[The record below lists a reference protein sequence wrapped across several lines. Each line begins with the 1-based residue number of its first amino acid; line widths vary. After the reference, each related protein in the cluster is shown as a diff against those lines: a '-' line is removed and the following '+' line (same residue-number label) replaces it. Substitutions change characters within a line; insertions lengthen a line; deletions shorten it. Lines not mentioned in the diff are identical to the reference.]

1 MENFNVLQSNRSHE
15 YNCFVKAKTE
25 CGEKKSQCRLMID
38 PEMIMKLFG
47 EREMDQKV
55 VTESTS
61 GWYWLND
68 LFESRKT

>member
-1 MENFNVLQSNRSHE
+1 M
-15 YNCFVKAKTE
+15 TE
-25 CGEKKSQCRLMID
+25 CGEKKSRCRLKND
-38 PEMIMKLFG
+38 PEMIMKLFE